1 MLLGMFAGEVGGLG
15 FVLGEVEEHR
25 DVVMAIKVNN
35 LFLAGYNGRVWHGGA
50 VVWVMK
56 IEVPLEESLVRF
68 SAAQVA
74 GQGNAVDV
82 F

>member
-1 MLLGMFAGEVGGLG
+1 M
-15 FVLGEVEEHR
+15 
-25 DVVMAIKVNN
+25 
-35 LFLAGYNGRVWHGGA
+35 
-50 VVWVMK
+50 WVMK
-56 IEVPLEESLVRF
+56 IEVPFEESLVRF